1 MGTYIIITM
10 CYGCYHEYCLHN
22 IDTRQCF
29 LQNLILY
36 GVMCMETQYHRG
48 GGNDTK
54 YTCTYVH
61 VYTESVAHDAGGG
74 NLGREWK
81 IAVHSLLCMKPCN
94 DVHVQCHVI

>member
-1 MGTYIIITM
+1 
-10 CYGCYHEYCLHN
+10 
-22 IDTRQCF
+22 
-29 LQNLILY
+29 
-36 GVMCMETQYHRG
+36 MCMETQYHRG

-94 DVHVQCHVI
+94 DVTCTMPCNIILCVHVNGGMCMDFFQLS